1 MPKQCRLI
9 KLSDD
14 EKQAL
19 ERFVNQGKH
28 SVRAIKRAEILLGR
42 HAGANAKITS
52 MHVGV
57 SQATVYN
64 VCNNYLAN
72 GWPAALRERPRRG
85 QPAKLDGRQQ
95 AELTVLACSDPPA
108 GHARWTIRL
117 LADKAVEMA
126 LVDSIAP
133 ETVRQFLKKQT

>member
-1 MPKQCRLI
+1 
-9 KLSDD
+9 
-14 EKQAL
+14 
-19 ERFVNQGKH
+19 
-28 SVRAIKRAEILLGR
+28 VRAIKRAEILLGR